1 MCSAHH
7 RGTLP
12 PFRASHAHPVLSTG
26 PQKRAIYTRPITH
39 GLKLRAGG
47 FCVFTILAPD
57 WATWPVGAGYQ
68 QPPCGTLTHFK
79 CFGGGDRP
87 LRASSDLSASII
99 LFSARGSDQRK
110 GCPRDALTRWHTD
123 DARRQKPPEL
133 AIFSIKGSTAGLETS
148 KEDIVASRFERNI

>member
-12 PFRASHAHPVLSTG
+12 PFAASPTHPAPLYRSE
-26 PQKRAIYTRPITH
+26 KRTIYTHTAH

-47 FCVFTILAPD
+47 FCVFTILPPD
-57 WATWPVGAGYQ
+57 WSTWPVGAGYQ

-79 CFGGGDRP
+79 CFGGGDRR
-87 LRASSDLSASII
+87 LGASSDASAPII
-99 LFSARGSDQRK
+99 WFPARGSNQRE
-110 GCPRDALTRWHTD
+110 GCPKDALTRWHTD

-133 AIFSIKGSTAGLETS
+133 AIFSIKGSTAGLETN
-148 KEDIVASRFERNI
+148 KGHIVASRFERNI

>member
-12 PFRASHAHPVLSTG
+12 PFAASPTHPAPLYRSE
-26 PQKRAIYTRPITH
+26 KRTIYTHTAH

-47 FCVFTILAPD
+47 FCVFTILPPD
-57 WATWPVGAGYQ
+57 WSTWPVGAGYQ
-68 QPPCGTLTHFK
+68 QPHGGTLTHFK

-110 GCPRDALTRWHTD
+110 ECPRDALTRWHTD